1 VQWWCVAQD
10 VAWTWSWRAYP
21 GVWLFVGAIVL
32 LYARL
37 WRAAPVG
44 EQAATATTGES
55 PLAPE
60 PFSRRARTLFA
71 GTGIA
76 LLWIALDWPVGA
88 LGAGYLVSVHT
99 VQFLL
104 ISLLASPLLLLGIPR
119 WRIERWLRRRA
130 VRRVAP
136 ILTHPLVTMA
146 VFVVVMA
153 FTHWSPVVDTLM
165 ASQAGTFGLDML
177 WLAAGLVFWWPVA
190 VALPE
195 RAWLGEPFKIG
206 YLVAITVLDTGLFA
220 YLAFSELPL
229 YATFELAPPIGL
241 LTVREDQLLAGL
253 IMKIGG
259 GVIYWIVISM
269 LFFRWFRRSETEDAE
284 SRATAARTASAGPA
298 GALSLVALLMAGC
311 ADAPRTDETT
321 SAGVRVAASVIAEP
335 VTDEQAALYLRVE
348 NAGESTDTLDAVA
361 IEGVRTISM
370 HHTETVDGMM
380 RMRPVDGGIEVPPGG
395 SLRMRPGGTHVMLE
409 GLARAWTAGDR
420 VPITVRLRHTG
431 ALVDTARVVALADL
445 EREFEG

>member
-32 LYARL
+32 VYARL

-44 EQAATATTGES
+44 ERAATAAAGQF

-60 PFSRRARTLFA
+60 PFSRRARMLFA
-71 GTGIA
+71 GMGIA

-119 WRIERWLRRRA
+119 WRIERWLRRGA

-136 ILTHPLVTMA
+136 VMTHPLVTMA

-153 FTHWSPVVDTLM
+153 FTHWSPVVDALM
-165 ASQAGTFGLDML
+165 TSQAGTFGLDML
-177 WLAAGLVFWWPVA
+177 WLVAGLVFWWPVA

-229 YATFELAPPIGL
+229 YATFELAPPIGP

-269 LFFRWFRRSETEDAE
+269 LFFRWFRRSEREDAE
-284 SRATAARTASAGPA
+284 LPATDAGAAARRAA
-298 GALSLVALLMAGC
+298 GALSLLALLMAGC
-311 ADAPRTDETT
+311 GDSRAADET
-321 SAGVRVAASVIAEP
+321 ALNGVRVTLAVIAEP
-335 VTDEQAALYLRVE
+335 VTDERAALYLRLE
-348 NAGESTDTLDAVA
+348 NAGETADTLDAIE
-361 IEGVRTISM
+361 IEGVGSISM

-380 RMRPVDGGIEVPPGG
+380 RMVSV
-395 SLRMRPGGTHVMLE
+395 
-409 GLARAWTAGDR
+409 
-420 VPITVRLRHTG
+420 
-431 ALVDTARVVALADL
+431 
-445 EREFEG
+445 

>member
-1 VQWWCVAQD
+1 MQWWCVAQD

-37 WRAAPVG
+37 WRAAPG
-44 EQAATATTGES
+44 EGRAAAGNPS
-55 PLAPE
+55 LASE
-60 PFSRRARTLFA
+60 PFSRRARMLFA

-76 LLWIALDWPVGA
+76 LLWVALDWPVGA

-119 WRIERWLRRRA
+119 WRIERWMRRRA

-136 ILTHPLVTMA
+136 VLTHPLVTMA

-153 FTHWSPVVDTLM
+153 FTHWSPVVDALM
-165 ASQAGTFGLDML
+165 TSQAGTFGLDML

-229 YATFELAPPIGL
+229 YATFELAPPIGP

-269 LFFRWFRRSETEDAE
+269 LFYRWFRRSETEDAE
-284 SRATAARTASAGPA
+284 SCGSTARAA
-298 GALSLVALLMAGC
+298 GAGTAGAFSLVTLLMVGC
-311 ADAPRTDETT
+311 ADAPRTDVTV
-321 SAGVRVAASVIAEP
+321 SAGVRVATAVIAEP
-335 VTDEQAALYLRVE
+335 VTDERAALYLRVK
-348 NAGESTDTLDAVA
+348 NVGEATDTLYAVV
-361 IEGVRTISM
+361 IEGVGAISM

-380 RMRPVDGGIEVPPGG
+380 RMLPVDGGIELAPGG

-409 GLARAWTAGDR
+409 GLERTLTAGDR
-420 VPITVRLRHTG
+420 VPITLQLRHAG